1 MKLTTFAAIT
11 QMIVCLTSG
20 GIPVVAVTSAKAQS
34 AGDNSPTT
42 VPKLKCAELTGW
54 KIPGSTIVIAKAQEV
69 PEAPPGTVQLNPT
82 SPVTV
87 AVAIPSNCRADGVMD
102 QRVGVDGKS
111 YAIGFA
117 LALPDRWN
125 GRFLFQGGGGL
136 NGSVRPPIGAQ
147 AAGEVPGLAR
157 GFAVV
162 STDSGH
168 QGAVF
173 DPSFMKDQE
182 AALNFANASV
192 GKVTAAAKAIIARYY
207 GRLPAHSYFAGCSTG
222 GREGMLASAR
232 YPQEFD
238 GIVSGD
244 PAMRTGNSNIGL
256 AWANTA
262 LTEIAP
268 RDESGK
274 PDPTKAFSASEK
286 KLITEAILN
295 ACDARDGLKDGMI
308 FDGKACQFDPA
319 TLVCSGAKSDS
330 CLSPKQVGA
339 LKKAFAGPANSRGA
353 QVYPAFPWDSGV
365 AAEGVAIP
373 GILATGGKS
382 PVGPPFRETINV
394 DQLEDG
400 VAASGTERLTNTAY
414 WTNLTSF
421 FGHGGKILFYH
432 GWSDPWFSP
441 LDTLNYY
448 ERMAKDSGGMEQVR
462 EKSSRF
468 YAVPGMGHCS
478 SGAATLDRFDFLGA
492 VVDWVEQGKAPDSV
506 VATGPAFPGRSRPLC
521 AHPQHA
527 QYKGQGN
534 PEDAANFECVP

>member
-1 MKLTTFAAIT
+1 MKSTMCAVVTRMMVCLALGAIPIAAIT
-11 QMIVCLTSG
+11 
-20 GIPVVAVTSAKAQS
+20 AAQAQT
-34 AGDNSPTT
+34 AGDKSPNLT
-42 VPKLKCAELTGW
+42 PALKCAELTGS
-54 KIPGSTIVIAKAQEV
+54 KIPDSTILITQAQEIS
-69 PEAPPGTVQLNPT
+69 EAPPGTVQPNPT
-82 SPVTV
+82 SPATI

-117 LALPDRWN
+117 IALPDRWN
-125 GRFLFQGGGGL
+125 GRLLFQGGGGL
-136 NGSVRPPIGAQ
+136 NGSVRPPLGAQ

-173 DPSFMKDQE
+173 DPTFMKDQE

-207 GRLPAHSYFAGCSTG
+207 GQPPAHSYFAGCSTG

-256 AWANTA
+256 AWANA
-262 LTEIAP
+262 AFTEIAP

-274 PDPTKAFSASEK
+274 PDPTKAFSTSEK
-286 KLITEAILN
+286 KLITTAILN
-295 ACDARDGLKDGMI
+295 ACDAKDGLKDGMI
-308 FDGKACQFDPA
+308 FNGPACQFDPA
-319 TLVCSGAKSDS
+319 MLVCSGAKSDS
-330 CLSPKQVGA
+330 CLSPQQVGA
-339 LKKAFAGPANSRGA
+339 LKKAFAGPVNSRGA
-353 QVYPAFPWDSGV
+353 QIYPAFPWDSGV
-365 AAEGVAIP
+365 AAEGVSIP

-382 PVGPPFRETINV
+382 PVGPPFREAINV

-400 VAASGTERLTNTAY
+400 VAASGAERLTNTAY

-421 FGHGGKILFYH
+421 FGHGGKIVFYH

-441 LDTLNYY
+441 LDTLDYY
-448 ERMAKDSGGMEQVR
+448 ERMARDSGSMEQVR
-462 EKSSRF
+462 EKSSRLF
-468 YAVPGMGHCS
+468 FVPGMGHCS
-478 SGAATLDRFDFLGA
+478 SGVTLERFDLLGA
-492 VVDWVEQGKAPDSV
+492 VVNWVEEGKAPDSV
-506 VATGPAFPGRSRPLC
+506 IATGPAFPGRSRPLC
-521 AHPQHA
+521 AYPQHA
-527 QYKGQGN
+527 QYKGLGDS
-534 PEDAANFECVP
+534 EDAANFECRQ